1 MAHKKAGGSSRN
13 GRDTEG
19 RRLGLKKSGG
29 QAVTAGNIVLR
40 QRGTQWYPGDNVGM
54 GRDHTIFALCD
65 GTVTFKRRA
74 EGKVHVSVTPVP
86 VPVPVAL
93 AAE

>member
-74 EGKVHVSVTPVP
+74 EGKVHVSVTPVR
-86 VPVPVAL
+86 VPVAL

>member
-19 RRLGLKKSGG
+19 RRLGIKKSGG
-29 QAVTAGNIVLR
+29 QAVVAGNILLR
-40 QRGTQWYPGDNVGM
+40 QRGTQWYPGTNVGM
-54 GRDHTIFALCD
+54 GRDHTIFALVD
-65 GTVTFKRRA
+65 GRVEFRRKS
-74 EGKVHVSVTPVP
+74 EGKVHVSVVP
-86 VPVPVAL
+86 PPVAI

>member
-40 QRGTQWYPGDNVGM
+40 QRGTQWYPGENVGM

-74 EGKVHVSVTPVP
+74 EGKVHVSVTPA
-86 VPVPVAL
+86 PVAPPVAM